1 MHFAPNFFTIA
12 FLCYPNR
19 ILTIIKRFNY
29 FDLIFNIEDNDVFR
43 YNDKEKI
50 VMKPIRVLFTS
61 ILILTTLLG
70 DKPKRTSLPKAKKQF
85 ELTYYDIREEIMDK
99 LPNRMFIVDFDITEE
114 GKVENARIVEDVN
127 LDLSRTVIN
136 KVMALK
142 FKPALQ
148 NGRPVRVR
156 YKLPI
161 VFK

>member
-1 MHFAPNFFTIA
+1 M
-12 FLCYPNR
+12 
-19 ILTIIKRFNY
+19 
-29 FDLIFNIEDNDVFR
+29 NIT
-43 YNDKEKI
+43 K
-50 VMKPIRVLFTS
+50 VLFTS
-61 ILILTTLLG
+61 ILSLTTLLSANG
-70 DKPKRTSLPKAKKQF
+70 KSRKPIAKKQF

-99 LPNRMFIVDFDITEE
+99 LPNRMFVVDFDITEE

-148 NGRPVRVR
+148 NGRPIRVR

>member
-1 MHFAPNFFTIA
+1 
-12 FLCYPNR
+12 
-19 ILTIIKRFNY
+19 
-29 FDLIFNIEDNDVFR
+29 
-43 YNDKEKI
+43 
-50 VMKPIRVLFTS
+50 MKPIRVLFTS
-61 ILILTTLLG
+61 ILILTTLQA
-70 DKPKRTSLPKAKKQF
+70 DKPKGSSLPKPKKQF

-99 LPNRMFIVDFDITEE
+99 LPNRMFIVDFDITED
-114 GKVENARIVEDVN
+114 GSVENARIVEDVN

>member
-1 MHFAPNFFTIA
+1 M
-12 FLCYPNR
+12 
-19 ILTIIKRFNY
+19 
-29 FDLIFNIEDNDVFR
+29 NIT
-43 YNDKEKI
+43 K
-50 VMKPIRVLFTS
+50 VLFTS
-61 ILILTTLLG
+61 ILSLTTLLSANG
-70 DKPKRTSLPKAKKQF
+70 KSRKPIAKKQF

-99 LPNRMFIVDFDITEE
+99 LPNRMFVVDFDITEE

-127 LDLSRTVIN
+127 LDLSQTVIS

>member
-1 MHFAPNFFTIA
+1 MKCSVTMTRRSNVM
-12 FLCYPNR
+12 
-19 ILTIIKRFNY
+19 
-29 FDLIFNIEDNDVFR
+29 NIT
-43 YNDKEKI
+43 
-50 VMKPIRVLFTS
+50 RVLFTS
-61 ILILTTLLG
+61 ILIITTLTTGLNG
-70 DKPKRTSLPKAKKQF
+70 NEGSSLPIAKKSFQ
-85 ELTYYDIREEIMDK
+85 LTYDEITEDIINI

-114 GKVENARIVEDVN
+114 GKVENARIVDDVN
-127 LDLSRTVIN
+127 IDLSQTVIS

>member
-1 MHFAPNFFTIA
+1 MNPSVIMTRRLNVM
-12 FLCYPNR
+12 
-19 ILTIIKRFNY
+19 
-29 FDLIFNIEDNDVFR
+29 NIT
-43 YNDKEKI
+43 
-50 VMKPIRVLFTS
+50 RVLFTS
-61 ILILTTLLG
+61 ILTLTTLTTVLNG
-70 DKPKRTSLPKAKKQF
+70 NEGSSLPIAKKSFQ
-85 ELTYYDIREEIMDK
+85 LTYDEITEDIINI

-114 GKVENARIVEDVN
+114 GKVENARIVDDVN
-127 LDLSRTVIN
+127 IDLSETVIS

>member
-1 MHFAPNFFTIA
+1 MNTIRA
-12 FLCYPNR
+12 
-19 ILTIIKRFNY
+19 
-29 FDLIFNIEDNDVFR
+29 
-43 YNDKEKI
+43 
-50 VMKPIRVLFTS
+50 LFTS
-61 ILILTTLLG
+61 ALILTTLNTCLHG
-70 DKPKRTSLPKAKKQF
+70 NGGKSRNPIAKKQF

-99 LPNRMFIVDFDITEE
+99 LPDRMFIVDFDITEE
-114 GKVENARIVEDVN
+114 GKVENARIVDDVN
-127 LDLSRTVIN
+127 IDLSRTVID

>member
-1 MHFAPNFFTIA
+1 M
-12 FLCYPNR
+12 R
-19 ILTIIKRFNY
+19 
-29 FDLIFNIEDNDVFR
+29 V
-43 YNDKEKI
+43 
-50 VMKPIRVLFTS
+50 IRALFTS
-61 ILILTTLLG
+61 MLSLITISNPLCG
-70 DKPKRTSLPKAKKQF
+70 DHPKGSVPPVAKKQF

-99 LPNRMFIVDFDITEE
+99 IPDRMFIVDFDITEE
-114 GKVENARIVEDVN
+114 GKVENARIVDDVN
-127 LDLSRTVIN
+127 IDLSRTVIN

>member
-1 MHFAPNFFTIA
+1 
-12 FLCYPNR
+12 
-19 ILTIIKRFNY
+19 
-29 FDLIFNIEDNDVFR
+29 
-43 YNDKEKI
+43 
-50 VMKPIRVLFTS
+50 MKPIRVLFTS

-70 DKPKRTSLPKAKKQF
+70 DKPKGTSLPKAKKQF
-85 ELTYYDIREEIMDK
+85 ELTYHDIRKDIFEV
-99 LPNRMFIVDFDITEE
+99 LPERTLIVDFDINEQ

>member
-1 MHFAPNFFTIA
+1 M
-12 FLCYPNR
+12 
-19 ILTIIKRFNY
+19 
-29 FDLIFNIEDNDVFR
+29 NIT
-43 YNDKEKI
+43 K
-50 VMKPIRVLFTS
+50 VLFTS
-61 ILILTTLLG
+61 ILSLATLLNANG
-70 DKPKRTSLPKAKKQF
+70 KSREPIAKKQF

-99 LPNRMFIVDFDITEE
+99 LPNRKFIVDIDITEE
-114 GKVENARIVEDVN
+114 GKVENARI
-127 LDLSRTVIN
+127 LDSFDLKLSDTVIS

>member
-1 MHFAPNFFTIA
+1 
-12 FLCYPNR
+12 
-19 ILTIIKRFNY
+19 
-29 FDLIFNIEDNDVFR
+29 
-43 YNDKEKI
+43 
-50 VMKPIRVLFTS
+50 MKPIRVLFTS

-70 DKPKRTSLPKAKKQF
+70 DKPKGSSLPKPKKQF
-85 ELTYYDIREEIMDK
+85 ELTYHDIRRDIFEV
-99 LPNRMFIVDFDITEE
+99 LPERTLIVDFDINEQ
-114 GKVENARIVEDVN
+114 GGVENARIVEDVN
-127 LDLSRTVIN
+127 LDLSNTVIN